1 MHALKTKISTH
12 QNKLKNLSTRI
23 FNGKSL
29 ILSQSTPYEVI
40 ETFDLTQ
47 IRYYAPEVRKYKEP
61 LVFVVPLAINMSI
74 YDLYPYR
81 SLVKYFQQQGFAV
94 YVIDWGKLNI
104 HNRHF
109 NFLTFI
115 DHYIPLCIQSILKH
129 SDSEQISLH
138 GWSMAGIFVT
148 LYTALHQPNFV
159 KNLMVLGSP
168 IDSYKSGRNGQFFAY
183 LNRII
188 SKSKTLQQQIYQGKI
203 PKRLLHTPGVLNT
216 IGFKMVDPI
225 GWFQSHKNLL
235 LNLDDNEALYEHAT
249 IGSFLNRMIDYPG
262 GINQD
267 MLFNVWMQ
275 NPLKNGAITLKNKTI
290 ELKNI
295 ECSLLVGAG
304 KSDQLVTSEAAFP
317 LTQLTNSQDVTFT
330 LIPGGHLGL
339 MSSQNSSIEFWP
351 TLTNWLAERST
362 SIKR

>member
-129 SDSEQISLH
+129 SHSEQISLH

-159 KNLMVLGSP
+159 KNFSVH
-168 IDSYKSGRNGQFFAY
+168 DK
-183 LNRII
+183 
-188 SKSKTLQQQIYQGKI
+188 
-203 PKRLLHTPGVLNT
+203 KR
-216 IGFKMVDPI
+216 
-225 GWFQSHKNLL
+225 
-235 LNLDDNEALYEHAT
+235 
-249 IGSFLNRMIDYPG
+249 
-262 GINQD
+262 
-267 MLFNVWMQ
+267 
-275 NPLKNGAITLKNKTI
+275 
-290 ELKNI
+290 
-295 ECSLLVGAG
+295 
-304 KSDQLVTSEAAFP
+304 
-317 LTQLTNSQDVTFT
+317 
-330 LIPGGHLGL
+330 
-339 MSSQNSSIEFWP
+339 
-351 TLTNWLAERST
+351 
-362 SIKR
+362 

>member
-1 MHALKTKISTH
+1 MHSLKTKISTH

-23 FNGKSL
+23 FTGKSL

-188 SKSKTLQQQIYQGKI
+188 SKSKAIQQQIYQGKI
-203 PKRLLHTPGVLNT
+203 PKRLLHTTGRLNT
-216 IGFKMVDPI
+216 FGFKIIDPI

-235 LNLDDNEALYEHAT
+235 LNLDDHETLYEHAT
-249 IGSFLNRMIDYPG
+249 IGGFLNRMIDYPG

-267 MLFNVWMQ
+267 MLFNVWLR
-275 NPLKNGAITLKNKTI
+275 NPLKTGLITLNEKSI
-290 ELKNI
+290 ALKNI
-295 ECSLLVGAG
+295 RCSLLVAAG
-304 KSDQLVTSEAAFP
+304 TTDQLVTAEAAQP
-317 LTQLTNSQDVTFT
+317 LTQLTSSTDVTFT

-339 MSSQNSSIEFWP
+339 MSSKRSADEFWP
-351 TLTNWLAERST
+351 QLAQWLSERS
-362 SIKR
+362 SKI

>member
-1 MHALKTKISTH
+1 MQKLKTKI
-12 QNKLKNLSTRI
+12 NNLSTRI
-23 FNGKSL
+23 FKGKSL
-29 ILSQSTPYEVI
+29 VLSQNTPYEVI

-81 SLVKYFQQQGFAV
+81 SLVKYFKQQGFAV
-94 YVIDWGKLNI
+94 YVIDWGKLSFR
-104 HNRHF
+104 NRHF

-129 SDSEQISLH
+129 SQSDQISLH
-138 GWSMAGIFVT
+138 GWSMAGIFVS

-267 MLFNVWMQ
+267 MLFNVWLR
-275 NPLKNGAITLKNKTI
+275 NPLKTGVITLNKKSI
-290 ELKNI
+290 ALKNI
-295 ECSLLVGAG
+295 QCSLLVAAG
-304 KSDQLVTSEAAFP
+304 TTDQLVTTEAAKP
-317 LTQLTNSQDVTFT
+317 LTQLTSSTDVTFT

-339 MSSQNSSIEFWP
+339 MSSQRSADEFWP
-351 TLTNWLAERST
+351 KLAQWLSERST
-362 SIKR
+362 NI

>member
-47 IRYYAPEVRKYKEP
+47 IRYYTPEVRKYKEP

-115 DHYIPLCIQSILKH
+115 DHYIP
-129 SDSEQISLH
+129 
-138 GWSMAGIFVT
+138 
-148 LYTALHQPNFV
+148 
-159 KNLMVLGSP
+159 
-168 IDSYKSGRNGQFFAY
+168 
-183 LNRII
+183 
-188 SKSKTLQQQIYQGKI
+188 
-203 PKRLLHTPGVLNT
+203 
-216 IGFKMVDPI
+216 
-225 GWFQSHKNLL
+225 
-235 LNLDDNEALYEHAT
+235 
-249 IGSFLNRMIDYPG
+249 
-262 GINQD
+262 
-267 MLFNVWMQ
+267 
-275 NPLKNGAITLKNKTI
+275 
-290 ELKNI
+290 
-295 ECSLLVGAG
+295 
-304 KSDQLVTSEAAFP
+304 
-317 LTQLTNSQDVTFT
+317 
-330 LIPGGHLGL
+330 
-339 MSSQNSSIEFWP
+339 
-351 TLTNWLAERST
+351 
-362 SIKR
+362 

>member
-1 MHALKTKISTH
+1 MPHLKTKISTH
-12 QNKLKNLSTRI
+12 QSKLKNLSTRI

-29 ILSQSTPYEVI
+29 VLSQSTAYEVI
-40 ETFDLTQ
+40 ETIDQTQ
-47 IRYYAPEVRKYKEP
+47 IRYYAPITRKYKEP
-61 LVFVVPLAINMSI
+61 LVFVAPLAINMSI

-94 YVIDWGKLNI
+94 YVIDWGTLNI

-115 DHYIPLCIQSILKH
+115 DHYIPLCIQSITKH
-129 SDSEQISLH
+129 SQSEQISLH

-148 LYTALHQPNFV
+148 LYTALHQPNAV

-183 LNRII
+183 LNRLL
-188 SKSKTLQQQIYQGKI
+188 SKSKGLQQQIYQGKI
-203 PKRLLHTPGVLNT
+203 SKRLLHTSGVLNT
-216 IGFKMVDPI
+216 LGFKMIDPV
-225 GWFQSHKNLL
+225 GWLQSHKNLL
-235 LNLDDNEALYEHAT
+235 QNLGDREALHEHAT

-267 MLFNVWMQ
+267 MLFNIWLR
-275 NPLKNGAITLKNKTI
+275 NPLKTGSITLNEKTI
-290 ELKNI
+290 ALKNI
-295 ECSLLVGAG
+295 QCSLLVGAG
-304 KSDQLVTSEAAFP
+304 TTDQLVTIGAAQP
-317 LTQLTNSQDVTFT
+317 LTQLTNSPDVTFT

-339 MSSQNSSIEFWP
+339 MSSKQSADEFWP
-351 TLTNWLAERST
+351 QLAQWLNERS
-362 SIKR
+362 SKI

>member
-1 MHALKTKISTH
+1 MHSLKTKISTH

-159 KNLMVLGSP
+159 KNLMVLG
-168 IDSYKSGRNGQFFAY
+168 
-183 LNRII
+183 
-188 SKSKTLQQQIYQGKI
+188 
-203 PKRLLHTPGVLNT
+203 V
-216 IGFKMVDPI
+216 
-225 GWFQSHKNLL
+225 
-235 LNLDDNEALYEHAT
+235 
-249 IGSFLNRMIDYPG
+249 
-262 GINQD
+262 
-267 MLFNVWMQ
+267 
-275 NPLKNGAITLKNKTI
+275 
-290 ELKNI
+290 
-295 ECSLLVGAG
+295 
-304 KSDQLVTSEAAFP
+304 
-317 LTQLTNSQDVTFT
+317 QLTVIN
-330 LIPGGHLGL
+330 LGE
-339 MSSQNSSIEFWP
+339 MDSSLHISIESFQKAKQYNSKFIRAKYQSVCFIP
-351 TLTNWLAERST
+351 LEG
-362 SIKR
+362 